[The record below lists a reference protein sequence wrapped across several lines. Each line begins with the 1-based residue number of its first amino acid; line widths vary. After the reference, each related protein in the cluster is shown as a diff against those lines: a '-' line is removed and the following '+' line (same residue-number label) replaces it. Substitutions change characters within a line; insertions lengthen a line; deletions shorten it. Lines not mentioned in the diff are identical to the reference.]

1 MLLRKIIRIIQV
13 TARGL
18 WLTLGI
24 SWPASSPSIEQ
35 KQPDAG
41 EPSATDEITVTNNLS
56 DKALQGNL
64 SEGSPRLRETAP
76 DEFLGNDFS
85 AEDDQD
91 GALSDAPAEQ
101 PSLGKGE
108 SFESGNVAEGD
119 TKDPDIKQF
128 ESPVSRYRGS
138 EQTLADPLKD
148 MSRIFRS
155 PLEPPVKREQPDA
168 GESSSAVETSVVADD
183 SMGDVP
189 WWKSPKDSSHREETV
204 SGKFPGNDFCA
215 ADDHDGVLSETP
227 VEQAFFGNSESF
239 ESANVVEED
248 TEDPSPKESEFSASH
263 YRGSEETPADPLE
276 HTFPEPDVPSG
287 QTAAD
292 DPNAQHFYVD
302 ENGLSPV
309 NSTEIPSESKK
320 SRKKVPRNI
329 RARRISQAQ
338 IHESKPKSLE
348 QQHPPVFHPELIC
361 RKIPGSAWQWEILLS
376 VDNESHILE
385 VRQDDK
391 SLDMVDGH
399 YRPGSYSCP
408 LRIVFDGDD
417 QIEFSMFDD
426 EPLIFKLKKDWTGD
440 GRRVGGITK
449 GYFVVIV
456 PSNWKRKGHVPVEQE
471 GCSDLNFVT
480 HYFFRNGD
488 EPIEDVGRFEEYE
501 LSFAN
506 SFELKGERV
515 FDNVEEGELFVG
527 PAPELVVN
535 SGTEWVRV
543 GEERKNGWKGE
554 NFKPAERS
562 LAEVLENRQGRF
574 FIRVFNAEAKRR
586 ESGEFRYL
594 RDLRKILVN
603 GERYTECTLLVPS
616 SEGHFPTRVRFVGID
631 GAVITPKL
639 AAEVKHVDVRRGDL
653 IIAPHSDADRVS
665 CALELDSGSVDIILD
680 LPRIW
685 WRLERNGSEPSE
697 WSDTPLVTTRRE
709 FRDEAR
715 SDATIRL
722 RLPRQIRSFR
732 VGFDDELDRTY
743 RSRTK
748 EEDGAVI
755 PLSDF
760 DEYSQIDRRL
770 REDAFLKV
778 QFEDSEL
785 TLILVS
791 ADPVPTIVSF
801 TCAPVVLSAGEK
813 AVLHWKTKNA
823 EADGTAIE
831 PGIGAVEPG
840 GALEVAPRQTTTY
853 TLRLAA
859 SGMDDVTRSVT
870 VKLLLRP
877 DERPI
882 AMVRRGGGGWRR
894 GKGFSLGE
902 FRALG
907 LTAAD
912 VSPRSIPIDKNRRST
927 HQVNIV
933 TIEERLNNA

>member
-1 MLLRKIIRIIQV
+1 MR
-13 TARGL
+13 
-18 WLTLGI
+18 
-24 SWPASSPSIEQ
+24 
-35 KQPDAG
+35 
-41 EPSATDEITVTNNLS
+41 EIVP
-56 DKALQGNL
+56 G
-64 SEGSPRLRETAP
+64 
-76 DEFLGNDFS
+76 EFLGNDFC

-91 GALSDAPAEQ
+91 GALNDAPVEQ

-108 SFESGNVAEGD
+108 SFESGNVAGGD
-119 TKDPDIKQF
+119 TKDLGVKQF
-128 ESPVSRYRGS
+128 GFPVLPYRGS
-138 EQTLADPLKD
+138 EQTLVDPPKD
-148 MSRIFRS
+148 MSWIFRS

-168 GESSSAVETSVVADD
+168 SESSTAVETSVVADD
-183 SMGDVP
+183 SMGDAP
-189 WWKSPKDSSHREETV
+189 WWESSEDPIDSEESI
-204 SGKFPGNDFCA
+204 SGGFGNDDFRIVESQDA
-215 ADDHDGVLSETP
+215 LFLETP
-227 VEQAFFGNSESF
+227 VEQTSLSDRESF
-239 ESANVVEED
+239 ESDKIEGVN
-248 TEDPSPKESEFSASH
+248 TEDPSSKESEFPASH
-263 YRGSEETPADPLE
+263 YRGSEETPVDPPE

-287 QTAAD
+287 QTAVD
-292 DPNAQHFYVD
+292 GLDVQHFYVD
-302 ENGLSPV
+302 ESGLPPV
-309 NSTEIPSESKK
+309 GSTEMPSEPKK

-329 RARRISQAQ
+329 GSRRTSQVLTQ
-338 IHESKPKSLE
+338 ESKPKSPE

-361 RKIPGSAWQWEILLS
+361 RRIPGSAWQWEILLS
-376 VDNESHILE
+376 ADNECRILE
-385 VRQDDK
+385 MRQDGE
-391 SLDMVDGH
+391 SLDMADGH
-399 YRPGSYSCP
+399 YRPGSYACP
-408 LRIVFDGDD
+408 LRIVFDGDN
-417 QIEFSMFDD
+417 QIEFPMFDGA
-426 EPLIFKLKKDWTGD
+426 PLIFKLKKDWTGD
-440 GRRVGGITK
+440 GHRVGGITK
-449 GYFVVIV
+449 GYFIVIV
-456 PSNWKRKGHVPVEQE
+456 PSDWKRKGHVPVEQE
-471 GCSDLNFVT
+471 GCSDLNFVA

-488 EPIEDVGRFEEYE
+488 EPTEDIGRFEEYE

-515 FDNVEEGELFVG
+515 FDNAEEGELFVG
-527 PAPELVVN
+527 SAPELTVN
-535 SGTEWVRV
+535 SGIEWVRV
-543 GEERKNGWKGE
+543 GEERKDGWKGG

-586 ESGEFRYL
+586 ESCEFRYL
-594 RDLRKILVN
+594 RDLRKILLN

-616 SEGHFPTRVRFVGID
+616 SEGHFPTKIGFVGID

-639 AAEVKHVDVRRGDL
+639 AAEVKHVDVWRGDL
-653 IIAPHSDADRVS
+653 IIAPRPDADRVS
-665 CALELDSGSVDIILD
+665 CALESDSGSVDTVLD
-680 LPRIW
+680 LPRVW

-697 WSDTPLVTTRRE
+697 WRDTPLVMTRRE

-715 SDATIRL
+715 SNATIRL

-732 VGFDDELDRTY
+732 VGFDDELDQVY
-743 RSRTK
+743 RFRTK

-760 DEYSQIDRRL
+760 VDYSQIDRRL
-770 REDAFLKV
+770 SEEVFLNV
-778 QFEDSEL
+778 QCEDSVL
-785 TLILVS
+785 AFIQVS
-791 ADPVPTIVSF
+791 ADPVPTIISF

-813 AVLHWKTKNA
+813 AVLHWKTQDA

-840 GALEVAPRQTTTY
+840 GALEVSPCQTTTY

-902 FRALG
+902 LRALG

-927 HQVNIV
+927 HQVNII